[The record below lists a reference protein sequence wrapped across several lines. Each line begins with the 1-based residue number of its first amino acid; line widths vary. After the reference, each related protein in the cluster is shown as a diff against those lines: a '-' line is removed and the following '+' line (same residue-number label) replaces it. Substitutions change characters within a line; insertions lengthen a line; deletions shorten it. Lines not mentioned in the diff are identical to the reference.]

1 MVVDAVVL
9 AGGSAKGLSVEETD
23 TKALITIHDRP
34 MVGYVVDALRRTP
47 EVQKIVVV
55 ISKDG
60 SREAWAEE
68 ADVIVVS
75 DGSMT
80 DNLFAGL
87 EKVDQKGLVL
97 VTSADIPLLSS
108 KAISDFLERCSR
120 FEAKLYYPII
130 ARGELE
136 KQYPGSVRTYA
147 RMKEGYY
154 TGGNIA
160 LLDYETFLANRD
172 LLEKF
177 YGLRKSPLK
186 LALTIGLASIIKFLF
201 HRLTMAEG
209 ERKISNLIKAKGIA
223 IITPYAEIG
232 IDVDKDS
239 DLELVSTVL
248 ARNR

>member
-1 MVVDAVVL
+1 MEVDAVVL
-9 AGGSAKGLSVEETD
+9 AGGSAKGLSVQGID
-23 TKALITIHDRP
+23 TKALITIHGRP
-34 MVGYVVDALRRTP
+34 MIEYVVDALRRAP
-47 EVQKIVVV
+47 EVRKIVVV
-55 ISKDG
+55 VSKDE
-60 SREAWAEE
+60 SRGVWAEE

-87 EKVDQKGLVL
+87 GKVDQKGLVL
-97 VTSADIPLLSS
+97 IASADIPLLTSE
-108 KAISDFLERCSR
+108 AVSDFLERCSR
-120 FEAKLYYPII
+120 VEAKLYYPVI
-130 ARGELE
+130 AQEELE
-136 KQYPGSVRTYA
+136 RQFPGSVRTYA

-172 LLEKF
+172 LLEKY

-186 LALTIGLASIIKFLF
+186 LALTIGLVSIIKFLF

-239 DLELVSTVL
+239 DLKLATTVL
-248 ARNR
+248 ARDR